1 MICGGESGEVQ
12 DLAATAMEHKGIFI
26 GLKAAHQWI
35 YCTVTGAE
43 DRLHLSLDLERVGAG
58 SVGIV
63 VKTGTTAA
71 GVALGIMVGDER
83 QAASSLS
90 RHGQYML
97 CYYLPE
103 VRPAQMEATAEIAEW
118 QDDARRCVGD
128 HRNVDTSVH
137 AFERGDGVWMFR
149 EVAASRQP

>member
-1 MICGGESGEVQ
+1 M
-12 DLAATAMEHKGIFI
+12 
-26 GLKAAHQWI
+26 
-35 YCTVTGAE
+35 TGAE

-103 VRPAQMEATAEIAEW
+103 VLPAQMEATAEIAEW

-137 AFERGDGVWMFR
+137 AFERVDGVWMFR